1 MTHPIEFAVFALFTI
16 TVIGLGLVL
25 SFKRTVRLTIEE
37 MFLGSRTLR
46 VVPLA
51 LSALASI
58 MSSTGIIAMSAHFY
72 AYGLHMGWTTSVAV
86 LLLIPVTVHVIVP
99 VLYRLKITSVFEYL
113 RARYCNKISL
123 TACFMY
129 FIVTVSYVMPLC
141 HIFYIFLILFVFT
154 VFQFPFLWSCL
165 AIGLTGTIY
174 TALHVLRGGV
184 QIVVRIQERSVVHE
198 HLIKELPLRKDD
210 HVCPSAKTKPLLRMR
225 ADGLGC
231 RVPGVV
237 AGCGG
242 LCGTARTRYENS
254 LLLTKA

>member
-16 TVIGLGLVL
+16 TVIGLGLVF
-25 SFKRTVRLTIEE
+25 SFKRTGRLTIEE

-123 TACFMY
+123 TACLMY
-129 FIVTVSYVMPLC
+129 FIVTVSYV
-141 HIFYIFLILFVFT
+141 I
-154 VFQFPFLWSCL
+154 PF
-165 AIGLTGTIY
+165 
-174 TALHVLRGGV
+174 HF
-184 QIVVRIQERSVVHE
+184 
-198 HLIKELPLRKDD
+198 
-210 HVCPSAKTKPLLRMR
+210 
-225 ADGLGC
+225 
-231 RVPGVV
+231 
-237 AGCGG
+237 
-242 LCGTARTRYENS
+242 
-254 LLLTKA
+254 